1 LFVQEQAAEGWP
13 LARLRGID
21 TMKETTNPLLEPGN
35 ELFAKLNV
43 LYGLLFHLESQLN
56 NFRKSLMHQLEKS
69 RFDLSVIAAGS
80 ALVIRDLT
88 EWPEDN
94 WACYYPTGSF
104 TTRGEEYLQVTDIL
118 LSRESAWAVSQAYE
132 AFETFLKDITAAYLY
147 NHPDR
152 ADEDALKKNVSTLKK
167 SGLKPSDI
175 EYWRKFVRL
184 TYRSGAK
191 TLEYLRKL
199 APEID
204 KAEQHN
210 NRAIDMSTWFEVVSK
225 VRHATT
231 HADLLIKS
239 TRTSTFSKTADSLLK
254 QYFPGNLIDVGYKLE
269 LNREAAKM
277 AFNFF
282 AEYAFL
288 VFKCLSMKQGYD
300 WQELLKRSKKS
311 G

>member
-1 LFVQEQAAEGWP
+1 M

-21 TMKETTNPLLEPGN
+21 AMKETVNPLLEPCN

-56 NFRKSLMHQLEKS
+56 NFRESLVQQVEKS
-69 RFDLSVIAAGS
+69 GSDLSIIAVGS

-88 EWPEDN
+88 EWPKDN
-94 WACYYPTGSF
+94 WTRYYPTGSF
-104 TTRGEEYLQVTDIL
+104 TSRGEEYLQVTDIL

-132 AFETFLKDITAAYLY
+132 AFETFLKDITAVYLY
-147 NHPDR
+147 NHPDS
-152 ADEDALKKNVSTLKK
+152 ADEDALKENASKLKK
-167 SGLKPSDI
+167 SGLEQSDI
-175 EYWRKFVRL
+175 EYWKIFVRL

-204 KAEQHN
+204 GAERHN
-210 NRAIDMSTWFEVVSK
+210 NRAIDMSAWFEVVSE

-239 TRTSTFSKTADSLLK
+239 TRTNSFSKKEDSLLK
-254 QYFPGNLIDVGYKLE
+254 QYFPGNPVDVGYKLE
-269 LNREAAKM
+269 LNRKTAEM

-282 AEYAFL
+282 SEYTFL
-288 VFKCLSMKQGYD
+288 VFKYLSIKQGYD
-300 WQELLKRSKKS
+300 WQEFLKQSKKS
-311 G
+311 V

>member
-1 LFVQEQAAEGWP
+1 M
-13 LARLRGID
+13 LARRREID
-21 TMKETTNPLLEPGN
+21 VMNETVNPLLESFN
-35 ELFAKLNV
+35 ELCAKLNV
-43 LYGLLFHLESQLN
+43 LYGLLFHLENQLN
-56 NFRKSLMHQLEKS
+56 NFRKSLMHQLEE
-69 RFDLSVIAAGS
+69 RGLDLSVIAAGS

-94 WACYYPTGSF
+94 WARYYPTGSF
-104 TTRGEEYLQVTDIL
+104 TSRGEKYLQVTDVL

-132 AFETFLKDITAAYLY
+132 AFETFLKDITAVYLY
-147 NHPDR
+147 NHSNSV
-152 ADEDALKKNVSTLKK
+152 DEDALKKNASTLKK
-167 SGLKPSDI
+167 SCLEPSDI

-191 TLEYLRKL
+191 MLEYLRKL

-204 KAEQHN
+204 SAEQYN
-210 NRAIDMSTWFEVVSK
+210 NRKMDMSAWFEVVSE

-239 TRTSTFSKTADSLLK
+239 TRTNTFSKTADNLLK
-254 QYFPGNLIDVGYKLE
+254 QYFPGNSVNVGYKLE
-269 LNREAAKM
+269 LNRKTAET

-288 VFKCLSMKQGYD
+288 VFKYLSMKQGYN
-300 WQELLKRSKKS
+300 WQELLTRSKKS